1 MLTRLD
7 YKHWAWE
14 GWSKSSAVFL
24 HSPPDPLG
32 YMEDPIVQV
41 ALTTYLGQLYPLMSL
56 VKGCFF
62 GKKGEWLDARGANL
76 ASAPLPG
83 QGHSALQITL
93 QAILCSMMKL
103 AGIHLLRLINDLLD
117 VEKMDAGN
125 VPYDM
130 RRQPIEALVAAGVRD
145 TRAFADNLGVG
156 LRLLGGADA
165 MVMADGDRI
174 VQVVVNLL
182 SNAAKFSPPGGLVD
196 VGIVVRAG
204 MVRVSVFDQGP
215 GIPDEFRQQIF
226 QRFAQADS
234 SDRRQKG
241 GTGLGL
247 AICRSIVQA
256 HNGRID
262 FTSEPGRTEFFFEL
276 PLA

>member
-1 MLTRLD
+1 MHDIRERKEVERLKSEFVSTVSHELRTPLTAI
-7 YKHWAWE
+7 Y
-14 GWSKSSAVFL
+14 G
-24 HSPPDPLG
+24 
-32 YMEDPIVQV
+32 
-41 ALTTYLGQLYPLMSL
+41 SL
-56 VKGCFF
+56 
-62 GKKGEWLDARGANL
+62 NML
-76 ASAPLPG
+76 ASGMAGELPRDVRELV
-83 QGHSALQITL
+83 Q
-93 QAILCSMMKL
+93 L
-103 AGIHLLRLINDLLD
+103 ANDSCERLLRLINDLLD

-145 TRAFADNLGVG
+145 TRAFADNLGVA

-165 MVMADGDRI
+165 MVMADGDRV
-174 VQVVVNLL
+174 VQVMVNLL

-196 VGIVVRAG
+196 VSIVVRAG
-204 MVRVSVFDQGP
+204 MVRVSVIDQGP
-215 GIPDEFRQQIF
+215 GIPDAFRAQIF

-234 SDRRQKG
+234 SDQRQKG

-247 AICRSIVQA
+247 AICRSIVQS
-256 HNGRID
+256 HGGRID